1 MKPPDTTAVVLF
13 AHGSRDPL
21 WRGPIDAVAQEMRQQ
36 APEVTV
42 QCAFL
47 ELMTPDLTSV
57 VAALVNEGHRSIRV
71 VPMFLGVGRHGRE
84 DLPVLVR
91 QLRQNHPGLVLQLT
105 PAVGEMPE
113 LTRCMATLALQP
125 IRE

>member
-1 MKPPDTTAVVLF
+1 MNNPSPAVILF

-21 WRGPIDAVAQEMRQQ
+21 WRGPIDAVAQEIRRQ

-42 QCAFL
+42 RCAFL
-47 ELMTPDLTSV
+47 ELTTPDLPSV
-57 VAALVNEGHRSIRV
+57 VAALMQEGHRTLRI

-84 DLPVLVR
+84 DLPALVS
-91 QLRQNHPGLVLQLT
+91 QLRQSHPELVLELL

-113 LTRCMATLALQP
+113 LTRCLAGLALRNASSQ
-125 IRE
+125 